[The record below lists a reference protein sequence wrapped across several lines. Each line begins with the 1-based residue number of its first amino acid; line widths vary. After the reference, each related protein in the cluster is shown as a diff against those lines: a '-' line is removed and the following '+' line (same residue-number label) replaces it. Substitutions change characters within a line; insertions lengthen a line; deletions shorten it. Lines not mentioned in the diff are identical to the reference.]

1 MGLRERQK
9 ERERR
14 GGGGG
19 EEGERGEGSYKQS
32 PLLLPPA
39 VANLSIYYSV
49 LPPGVVS
56 GSHPETT
63 VITLTVKQVGFV
75 VYCNREDPHPGN
87 HGESHHKGVK
97 DNLSQN
103 FGLC

>member
-39 VANLSIYYSV
+39 VANLSIYSSV

-75 VYCNREDPHPGN
+75 AYCNREDPHPGN
-87 HGESHHKGVK
+87 HGESQHKGVK
-97 DNLSQN
+97 DNLS
-103 FGLC
+103 

>member
-1 MGLRERQK
+1 MQDVDSGQGCV
-9 ERERR
+9 R
-14 GGGGG
+14 GSG

-63 VITLTVKQVGFV
+63 VITLTV
-75 VYCNREDPHPGN
+75 NR
-87 HGESHHKGVK
+87 
-97 DNLSQN
+97 L
-103 FGLC
+103 GLLCIATGRTLTQGTMGSLITKVLRTICHRILDYVS